1 MQKNFPSVK
10 TIMRIGD
17 MDRSRSMLLRRV
29 LKCTSRFALGVIID
43 ANKKTFAETDK
54 WWRRCYNEPSRPE
67 IKMRMADEIIGGFG
81 VEGVGEV
88 DMHYGPPLEYVN
100 LADAYDVTLCRF
112 RGRYMVCSW
121 GDIVERHER
130 LFREG

>member
-17 MDRSRSMLLRRV
+17 MDRDRAVLLRRV
-29 LKCTSRFALGVIID
+29 LKCRGRIALAEIVDGKPE
-43 ANKKTFAETDK
+43 AFAETDK
-54 WWRRCYNEPSRPE
+54 WLKSCWNVPSRLD
-67 IKMRMADEIIGGFG
+67 IKMNMASDIIGGFG
-81 VEGVGEV
+81 VECVGRV
-88 DMHYGPPLEYVN
+88 DMRDGPPLLYVN
-100 LADAYDVTLCRF
+100 LGDTYDVTLCRF

-130 LFREG
+130 LFRER